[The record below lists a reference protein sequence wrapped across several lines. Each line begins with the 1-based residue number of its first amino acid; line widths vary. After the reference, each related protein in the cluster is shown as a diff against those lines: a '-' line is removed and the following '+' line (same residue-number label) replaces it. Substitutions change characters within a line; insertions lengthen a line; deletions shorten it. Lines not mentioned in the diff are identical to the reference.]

1 MLGQQAQ
8 GYPSRHRVVKK
19 LVVVAVLMFGFGFAL
34 VPLYDVF
41 CRVTGLN
48 GKTGVIAG
56 QDAAASIADSSRE
69 ITVEFMANTA
79 GNAAWEFYPRQAK
92 LKVHPGALYTTT
104 YYARNKVAQTVVGQA
119 VPSVAPAIA
128 SKYFSKTECFCFSRQ
143 SFLAHEGRD
152 MPVTFIVDPALPDDI
167 KTVTLSYTFF
177 DVSAQA
183 ES

>member
-56 QDAAASIADSSRE
+56 QDVAASIADSSRE
-69 ITVEFMANTA
+69 ITVEFII
-79 GNAAWEFYPRQAK
+79 K
-92 LKVHPGALYTTT
+92 LLKLQLVIP
-104 YYARNKVAQTVVGQA
+104 
-119 VPSVAPAIA
+119 I
-128 SKYFSKTECFCFSRQ
+128 
-143 SFLAHEGRD
+143 
-152 MPVTFIVDPALPDDI
+152 
-167 KTVTLSYTFF
+167 
-177 DVSAQA
+177 
-183 ES
+183 